1 MDKSRQ
7 SLPEMEFQEDM
18 QQLVV
23 FFDDTRANVD
33 GALACGW
40 SAHLTRGTGELRKKL
55 VALDL
60 V

>member
-1 MDKSRQ
+1 MWANGWV
-7 SLPEMEFQEDM
+7 FQPGR
-18 QQLVV
+18 VV

-33 GALACGW
+33 GALGCGW